1 MEISALNSAIYSK
14 MNNFST
20 SFGNNEN
27 SKTMGIEDK
36 LPNPKLYADCDNFM
50 IPYDKRQELSNDY
63 YKKVVALC
71 FDKDGKVDKKIK
83 NFLDTEKFEIKTSD
97 SGETKKMTIK
107 EAIDSS
113 ILRTYQAKGNFFHAT
128 AYKEIGDKII
138 EEGFDP
144 MKISRTK
151 FGPGFY
157 FSPSEG
163 GALAYSSCVLR
174 SDFDGN
180 CAHVDG
186 PFYERITDSEA
197 NRKLGNFIGLKSND
211 YSIRNLEYEILT
223 KIINEYSRDYLMND
237 LGIDMAYGSSRAE
250 SCFAVFNP
258 KILSNIRF
266 K

>member
-1 MEISALNSAIYSK
+1 MKISNFNPAIYSQ
-14 MNNFST
+14 MGNLST
-20 SFGNNEN
+20 SFGNNK
-27 SKTMGIEDK
+27 SQQTMGVEDK

-50 IPYDKRQELSNDY
+50 IPFNVRQELSEDY
-63 YKKVVALC
+63 SKKVIDVC
-71 FDKDGKVDKKIK
+71 FDKNGHLDKRIK
-83 NFLDTEKFEIKTSD
+83 NFLDTTEFEIKTSD
-97 SGETKKMTIK
+97 SGDTKKMTIK

-113 ILRTYQAKGNFFHAT
+113 IIRTYNAKGNFYHAT
-128 AYKEIGDKII
+128 TYKEVGDKII

-163 GALAYSSCVLR
+163 GALEYSSCVLK
-174 SDFDGN
+174 SDYDGN

-197 NRKLGNFIGLKSND
+197 NRKLGDFIGLKSND
-211 YSIRNLEYEILT
+211 YSIRNIEYEIIT
-223 KIINEYSRDYLMND
+223 KIINEYSRDYLVND
-237 LGIDMAYGSSRAE
+237 LGVDMAYGSSRAE

-258 KILSNIRF
+258 NILSNVRF